1 MKWHPYA
8 YLFPML
14 EEPELQE
21 LADDIAANG
30 QHHPVII
37 DDKGLILD
45 GRNRA
50 VACALAQV
58 EPATK
63 VFKGDD
69 AEKLAFVL
77 SVNLHRRHLDTA
89 QRAMVAEKLAG
100 LKQGEKKADSG
111 IPLSQPTQAE
121 VAKMFNVSVD
131 SVKQARKILKTAT
144 PEIVAAVERGEL
156 SLNAAMATIK
166 PMAKQ
171 PESAP
176 KAATAN
182 AEPEVEKKS
191 PTVAHI
197 NETLIKMGANKK
209 RHPQLMQIANDAL
222 YRLTPEERCEV
233 LTSQVKRLTPEQRVQ
248 LISSLHDK

>member
-8 YLFPML
+8 HLFPML

-45 GRNRA
+45 GRNRSA
-50 VACALAQV
+50 ACALAQV

-100 LKQGEKKADSG
+100 LKQGEKKPDSG

-121 VAKMFNVSVD
+121 AAKLLNVSVD
-131 SVKQARKILKTAT
+131 SVKKARKVRKSAT
-144 PEIVAAVERGEL
+144 PETVAAVERGEIT
-156 SLNAAMATIK
+156 LNAAVATVK

-171 PESAP
+171 PESSP

-191 PTVAHI
+191 PTVADI

-209 RHPQLMQIANDAL
+209 RHSQLMQIANDAL
-222 YRLTPEERCEV
+222 YQLTPKERCGF
-233 LTSQVKRLTPEQRVQ
+233 LASQLKRLTPEQQAQ
-248 LISSLHDK
+248 LIKSLS

>member
-1 MKWHPYA
+1 MKSHPYA
-8 YLFPML
+8 NLFPIL

-37 DDKGLILD
+37 DDKGQILD

-50 VACALAQV
+50 AACALAQV
-58 EPATK
+58 EPSTK

-100 LKQGEKKADSG
+100 LKHGEKKADSG

-121 VAKMFNVSVD
+121 VAKLLNVSVD
-131 SVKQARKILKTAT
+131 SVKQARKIRKSAT
-144 PEIVAAVERGEL
+144 PETVAAVERGEIT
-156 SLNAAMATIK
+156 LNAAVATVK

-171 PESAP
+171 PESSP
-176 KAATAN
+176 KAATAT

-191 PTVAHI
+191 PAVAHI

-222 YRLTPEERCEV
+222 YRLTPEERCGF
-233 LTSQVKRLTPEQRVQ
+233 LASQVKRLTPEQQAQ
-248 LISSLHDK
+248 LIKSLS